1 MDREGREQFLR
12 KLTRPSD
19 LRRVLFLFLTVVCLF
34 HRFFLFFTFVS
45 FLSSAFME
53 IGELNWNRLTHP
65 SRKERGRGGGEG
77 WLGSK
82 GGRAEGEGRQV
93 LSGGWRGEGGPLM
106 GVAHSLLLLLFCP
119 ELPAYNSPSVGCG

>member
-65 SRKERGRGGGEG
+65 SRKERPGFTEGEEGWSGGGGRGGRGR
-77 WLGSK
+77 LGPFSELAK
-82 GGRAEGEGRQV
+82 
-93 LSGGWRGEGGPLM
+93 RGE
-106 GVAHSLLLLLFCP
+106 V
-119 ELPAYNSPSVGCG
+119 

>member
-65 SRKERGRGGGEG
+65 SRKERPGFTEGEEGWSGGGGRGGRGRLGPFSELAKRGEV
-77 WLGSK
+77 WLGLVLALPMFFLALVV
-82 GGRAEGEGRQV
+82 RAAQTVR
-93 LSGGWRGEGGPLM
+93 
-106 GVAHSLLLLLFCP
+106 
-119 ELPAYNSPSVGCG
+119 